1 MNEINSVGKNKGTK
15 LLRNGIIIISILIVL
30 LLVVFVVLYFC
41 TDLLKSDKQLFFK
54 YASQLVETE
63 GGFVENNIEAFYNK
77 KQQMP
82 YENEGKFDFTVD
94 LGNNTNEQIDIA
106 NDFVVNFSGKTDKT
120 NNKAEQNIELKYSD
134 DVSWPLIYRH
144 DGDIYGIQTDYVS
157 SKYVAVENNNLK
169 EFAEKVGM
177 TDTSDVP
184 EKIEISEDKANFEY
198 TEEEKQTVQEKY
210 MTILENQF
218 RDDQFQTEK
227 NDDGTTR
234 YILTMTNEELKNL
247 VIALLNELKTDDVT
261 LGKINNILSE
271 QDLYTNNTIEA
282 EDIDSIIE
290 SLQEG
295 NTEEG
300 EVQFIVA
307 QKNSKLVSISL
318 NQNDNNI
325 QLTKNNQEDS
335 VNYSISVN
343 FKFDTG
349 LSRIGTIGG
358 TIYFSANYSG
368 LNELNTV
375 KENYELGIA
384 VQDNN
389 GQQVGKY
396 TYQFE
401 NNVNFVDSVNID
413 GLNEENAMILNNYE
427 EESIQNFMTQL
438 GERISNVNAEQMEKI
453 GFNYGNP
460 MILMI
465 PTSLGNVLLAQNLDS
480 TISESNMEN
489 SEVQTFNNL
498 FLKYESNQRGTLVK
512 SLIQEIENS
521 NDNNESQVE
530 LEFSGLGLI
539 RNEDLALAGEYIDNS
554 NTYEISFEYDD
565 TGRIN
570 KVVIAG
576 EFNGLESR

>member
-184 EKIEISEDKANFEY
+184 EKIEVPENTTSFEY

-210 MTILENQF
+210 MTILANQL
-218 RDDQFQTEK
+218 RDDQFQAER
-227 NDDGTTR
+227 NEDGTIR

-307 QKNSKLVSISL
+307 QKDSKLISISL

-358 TIYFSANYSG
+358 TVYFSANYSG

-498 FLKYESNQRGTLVK
+498 FLKYEGNQRGTLVK

>member
-169 EFAEKVGM
+169 EFAGKVGM

-184 EKIEISEDKANFEY
+184 EKIEVPENTTSFEN
-198 TEEEKQTVQEKY
+198 TEEKKQTVQEKY
-210 MTILENQF
+210 ITILQNQC
-218 RDDQFQTEK
+218 RGDQFQAER
-227 NDDGTTR
+227 NEDGTIR

-343 FKFDTG
+343 FKFNTG

-358 TIYFSANYSG
+358 TVYFSANYSG

-465 PTSLGNVLLAQNLDS
+465 PTSLGNVLLAQNLDL
-480 TISESNMEN
+480 TISESNIEN

-576 EFNGLESR
+576 QFNGLEST

>member
-30 LLVVFVVLYFC
+30 LLVVFGVLYFC

-169 EFAEKVGM
+169 EFAGKVGM

-184 EKIEISEDKANFEY
+184 EKIEVPENTTSFEY

-210 MTILENQF
+210 ITILENQF
-218 RDDQFQTEK
+218 RDDQFQAER
-227 NDDGTTR
+227 NEDGTIR

-358 TIYFSANYSG
+358 TVYFSANYSG

-480 TISESNMEN
+480 TISESNIEN

-498 FLKYESNQRGTLVK
+498 FLKYEGNQRGTLVK

>member
-169 EFAEKVGM
+169 EFAGKVGM

-184 EKIEISEDKANFEY
+184 EKIEVPENTTSFEY

-210 MTILENQF
+210 ITILENQF
-218 RDDQFQTEK
+218 RDDQFQAER
-227 NDDGTTR
+227 NEDGTIR

-271 QDLYTNNTIEA
+271 QDLYTKNTIEA

-300 EVQFIVA
+300 EVQFIVV

-349 LSRIGTIGG
+349 LSSVETIGG

-368 LNELNTV
+368 LNELNAV

-427 EESIQNFMTQL
+427 EESIQNFMIQL

-498 FLKYESNQRGTLVK
+498 FLKYEGNQRGTLVK

>member
-30 LLVVFVVLYFC
+30 LLVVFGVLYFC

-169 EFAEKVGM
+169 EFAGKVGM

-184 EKIEISEDKANFEY
+184 EKIEVPENTTSFEY

-210 MTILENQF
+210 ITILENQF
-218 RDDQFQTEK
+218 RDDQFQAER
-227 NDDGTTR
+227 NEDGTIR

-271 QDLYTNNTIEA
+271 QDLYTKNTIEA

-307 QKNSKLVSISL
+307 QKDSKLISISL

-349 LSRIGTIGG
+349 LSSVETIGG

-368 LNELNTV
+368 LNELNAV

-427 EESIQNFMTQL
+427 EESIQNFMIQL

-498 FLKYESNQRGTLVK
+498 FLKYEGNQRGTLVK

>member
-218 RDDQFQTEK
+218 KDDQFQTEK

>member
-184 EKIEISEDKANFEY
+184 EKIEIPEDKANFEY

-271 QDLYTNNTIEA
+271 QDLYTKNTIEA

-307 QKNSKLVSISL
+307 QKDSKLISISL

-349 LSRIGTIGG
+349 LSSVETIGG

-368 LNELNTV
+368 LNELNAV

-427 EESIQNFMTQL
+427 EESIQNFMIQL

-498 FLKYESNQRGTLVK
+498 FLKYEGNQRGTLVK

-530 LEFSGLGLI
+530 VEFSGLGLI

>member
-63 GGFVENNIEAFYNK
+63 GGFIDNNIEAFYNK

-106 NDFVVNFSGKTDKT
+106 NDFVVNFSGKANKT

-177 TDTSDVP
+177 ADTSDVP
-184 EKIEISEDKANFEY
+184 EKIEVPENTTSFEY

-210 MTILENQF
+210 MTILANQL
-218 RDDQFQTEK
+218 RDDQFQAER
-227 NDDGTTR
+227 NEDGTIR

-271 QDLYTNNTIEA
+271 QDLYTKNTIQA

-325 QLTKNNQEDS
+325 QLTKNDQEDS

-358 TIYFSANYSG
+358 TVYFSANYSG

-427 EESIQNFMTQL
+427 EESIQNFMIQL

-498 FLKYESNQRGTLVK
+498 FLKYEGNQRGTLVK

>member
-184 EKIEISEDKANFEY
+184 EKIEILEDKANFEY
-198 TEEEKQTVQEKY
+198 TEEEKQTVHEKY

-271 QDLYTNNTIEA
+271 QDLYTKNTIEA

-307 QKNSKLVSISL
+307 QKDSKLISISL

-349 LSRIGTIGG
+349 LSSVETIGG
-358 TIYFSANYSG
+358 TVYFSANYSG

-480 TISESNMEN
+480 TISESNIEN

-498 FLKYESNQRGTLVK
+498 FLKYEGNQRGTLVK

>member
-30 LLVVFVVLYFC
+30 LLVVFGVLYFC

-169 EFAEKVGM
+169 EFAGKVGM

-184 EKIEISEDKANFEY
+184 EKIEVPENTTSFEY

-210 MTILENQF
+210 ITILENQF
-218 RDDQFQTEK
+218 RDDQFQAER
-227 NDDGTTR
+227 NEDGTIR

-358 TIYFSANYSG
+358 TVYFSANYSG

-480 TISESNMEN
+480 TISESNIEI

>member
-30 LLVVFVVLYFC
+30 LLVVFGVLYFC

-184 EKIEISEDKANFEY
+184 EKIEVPENTTSFEY

-210 MTILENQF
+210 ITILENQF
-218 RDDQFQTEK
+218 RDDQFQAER
-227 NDDGTTR
+227 NEDGTIR

-271 QDLYTNNTIEA
+271 QDLYTKNTIEA

-307 QKNSKLVSISL
+307 QKDSKLISISL

-349 LSRIGTIGG
+349 LSSVETIGG
-358 TIYFSANYSG
+358 TVYFSANYSG

-427 EESIQNFMTQL
+427 EESIQNFMIQL

-480 TISESNMEN
+480 TISESNIEN

-498 FLKYESNQRGTLVK
+498 FLKYEGNQRGTLVK

>member
-184 EKIEISEDKANFEY
+184 EKIEILEDKANFEY

-271 QDLYTNNTIEA
+271 QDLYTKNTIEA

-307 QKNSKLVSISL
+307 QKDSKLISISL

-349 LSRIGTIGG
+349 LSRIETIGG

-480 TISESNMEN
+480 TISESNIEN

-498 FLKYESNQRGTLVK
+498 FLKYEGNQRGTLVK

>member
-30 LLVVFVVLYFC
+30 LLIVFVVLYFC

-184 EKIEISEDKANFEY
+184 EKIEILEDKANFEY

-271 QDLYTNNTIEA
+271 QDLYTKNTIEA

-307 QKNSKLVSISL
+307 QKDSKLISISL

-349 LSRIGTIGG
+349 LSSVETIGG
-358 TIYFSANYSG
+358 TVYFSANYSG

-480 TISESNMEN
+480 TISESNIEN

-498 FLKYESNQRGTLVK
+498 FLKYEGNQRGTLVK

>member
-184 EKIEISEDKANFEY
+184 EKIEILEDKANFEY

-358 TIYFSANYSG
+358 TVYFSANYSG

-480 TISESNMEN
+480 TISESNIEN

-498 FLKYESNQRGTLVK
+498 FLKYEGNQRGTLVK

>member
-1 MNEINSVGKNKGTK
+1 MNEINSVRKNKGTK

-184 EKIEISEDKANFEY
+184 EKIEILEDKANFEY

-271 QDLYTNNTIEA
+271 QDLYTKNTIEA

-307 QKNSKLVSISL
+307 QKDSKLISISL

-349 LSRIGTIGG
+349 LSSVETIGG
-358 TIYFSANYSG
+358 TVYFSANYSG

-480 TISESNMEN
+480 TISESNIEN

>member
-184 EKIEISEDKANFEY
+184 EKIEILEDKANFEY

-271 QDLYTNNTIEA
+271 QDLYTKNTIEA

-307 QKNSKLVSISL
+307 QKDSKLISISL

-349 LSRIGTIGG
+349 LSSVETIGG
-358 TIYFSANYSG
+358 TVYFSANYSG
-368 LNELNTV
+368 LNELNAV

-480 TISESNMEN
+480 TISESNIEN

-498 FLKYESNQRGTLVK
+498 FLKYEGNQRGTLVK

>member
-30 LLVVFVVLYFC
+30 LLVVFGVLYFC

-169 EFAEKVGM
+169 EFAGKVGM

-184 EKIEISEDKANFEY
+184 EKIEVPENTTSFEY

-210 MTILENQF
+210 ITILENQF
-218 RDDQFQTEK
+218 RDDQFQAER
-227 NDDGTTR
+227 NEDGTTR

-271 QDLYTNNTIEA
+271 QDLYTKNTIEA

-307 QKNSKLVSISL
+307 QKDSKLISISL

-349 LSRIGTIGG
+349 LSSVETIGG
-358 TIYFSANYSG
+358 TVYFSANYSG

-427 EESIQNFMTQL
+427 EESIQNFMIQL

-480 TISESNMEN
+480 TISESNIEN

-498 FLKYESNQRGTLVK
+498 FLKYEGNQRGTLVK

-539 RNEDLALAGEYIDNS
+539 RNEDLALAGGYIDNS

>member
-169 EFAEKVGM
+169 EFAGKVGM

-184 EKIEISEDKANFEY
+184 EKIEVPENTTSFEY

-210 MTILENQF
+210 ITILENQF
-218 RDDQFQTEK
+218 RDDQFQAER
-227 NDDGTTR
+227 NEDGTIR

-358 TIYFSANYSG
+358 TVYFSANYSG

-498 FLKYESNQRGTLVK
+498 FLKYEGNQRGTLVK

>member
-184 EKIEISEDKANFEY
+184 EKIEIPEDKANFEY

-271 QDLYTNNTIEA
+271 QDLYTKNTIEA

-307 QKNSKLVSISL
+307 QKDSKLISISL

-349 LSRIGTIGG
+349 LSSVETIGG

-368 LNELNTV
+368 LNELNAV

-427 EESIQNFMTQL
+427 EESIQNFMIQL

-498 FLKYESNQRGTLVK
+498 FLKYEGNQRGTLVK

>member
-1 MNEINSVGKNKGTK
+1 MNEINSVRKNKGTK

-184 EKIEISEDKANFEY
+184 EKIEILEDKANFEY

-271 QDLYTNNTIEA
+271 QDLYTKNTIEA

-307 QKNSKLVSISL
+307 QKDSKLISISL

-349 LSRIGTIGG
+349 LSSVETIGG
-358 TIYFSANYSG
+358 TVYFSANYSG

>member
-30 LLVVFVVLYFC
+30 LLVVFGVLYFC

-184 EKIEISEDKANFEY
+184 EKIEILEDKANFEY

-210 MTILENQF
+210 ITILENQF

-227 NDDGTTR
+227 NDDGTIR

-271 QDLYTNNTIEA
+271 QDLYTKNTIEA

-307 QKNSKLVSISL
+307 QKDSKLISISL

-349 LSRIGTIGG
+349 LSSVETIGG

-480 TISESNMEN
+480 TISESNIEN

>member
-63 GGFVENNIEAFYNK
+63 GGFVENNIEVFYNK

-144 DGDIYGIQTDYVS
+144 DGDMYGIQTDYVS

-169 EFAEKVGM
+169 EFAGKVGM

-184 EKIEISEDKANFEY
+184 EKIEVPENTTSFEY

-210 MTILENQF
+210 ITILENQF
-218 RDDQFQTEK
+218 RDDQFQAER
-227 NDDGTTR
+227 NEDGTIR

-300 EVQFIVA
+300 EVQFIVV

-358 TIYFSANYSG
+358 TVYFSANYSG

-480 TISESNMEN
+480 TISESNIEN

-498 FLKYESNQRGTLVK
+498 FLKYEGNQRGTLVK

>member
-63 GGFVENNIEAFYNK
+63 GGFVENNIEVFYNK

-169 EFAEKVGM
+169 EFAGKVGM

-184 EKIEISEDKANFEY
+184 EKIEVPENTTSFEY

-210 MTILENQF
+210 ITILENQF
-218 RDDQFQTEK
+218 RDDQFQAER
-227 NDDGTTR
+227 NEDGTIR

-300 EVQFIVA
+300 EVQFIVV

-358 TIYFSANYSG
+358 TVYFSANYSG

-480 TISESNMEN
+480 TISESNIEN

-498 FLKYESNQRGTLVK
+498 FLKYEGNQRGTLVK

>member
-30 LLVVFVVLYFC
+30 LLVVFGVLYFC

-184 EKIEISEDKANFEY
+184 EKIEILEDKANFEY

-271 QDLYTNNTIEA
+271 QDLYTKNTIEA

-349 LSRIGTIGG
+349 LSSVETIGG
-358 TIYFSANYSG
+358 TVYFSANYSG

-480 TISESNMEN
+480 TISESNIEN

>member
-63 GGFVENNIEAFYNK
+63 GEFVENNIEAFYNK

-184 EKIEISEDKANFEY
+184 EKIEVPENTTSFEY

-271 QDLYTNNTIEA
+271 QDLYTKNTIEA

-358 TIYFSANYSG
+358 TVYFSANYSG

-480 TISESNMEN
+480 TISESNIEN

-498 FLKYESNQRGTLVK
+498 FLKYEGNQRGTLVK

>member
-30 LLVVFVVLYFC
+30 LLVVFGVLYFC

-169 EFAEKVGM
+169 EFAGKVGM

-184 EKIEISEDKANFEY
+184 EKIEVPENTTSFEY

-210 MTILENQF
+210 ITILENQF
-218 RDDQFQTEK
+218 RDDQFQAER
-227 NDDGTTR
+227 NEDGTIR

-271 QDLYTNNTIEA
+271 QDLYTKNTIEA

-343 FKFDTG
+343 FKFNTG

-358 TIYFSANYSG
+358 TVYFSANYSG

-480 TISESNMEN
+480 TISESNIEN

-498 FLKYESNQRGTLVK
+498 FLKYEGNQRGTLVK

>member
-30 LLVVFVVLYFC
+30 LLVVFGVLYFC

-169 EFAEKVGM
+169 EFAGKVGM

-184 EKIEISEDKANFEY
+184 EKIEVPENTTSFEY

-210 MTILENQF
+210 ITILENQF
-218 RDDQFQTEK
+218 RDDQFQAER
-227 NDDGTTR
+227 NEDGTIR

-358 TIYFSANYSG
+358 TVYFSANYSG

-465 PTSLGNVLLAQNLDS
+465 PTSLGNVLLAQNLDL
-480 TISESNMEN
+480 TISESNIEN

>member
-169 EFAEKVGM
+169 EFAGKVGM

-271 QDLYTNNTIEA
+271 QDLYTKNTIEA

-307 QKNSKLVSISL
+307 QKDSKLISISL

-349 LSRIGTIGG
+349 LSSVETIGG

-368 LNELNTV
+368 LNELNAV

-427 EESIQNFMTQL
+427 EESIQNFMIQL

-498 FLKYESNQRGTLVK
+498 FLKYEGNQRGTLVK

>member
-30 LLVVFVVLYFC
+30 LLVVFGVLYFC

-184 EKIEISEDKANFEY
+184 EKIEILEDKANFEY

-218 RDDQFQTEK
+218 RDDQFQAER
-227 NDDGTTR
+227 NEDGTTR

-358 TIYFSANYSG
+358 TVYFSANYSG

-438 GERISNVNAEQMEKI
+438 GERISNVNAKQMEKI

-480 TISESNMEN
+480 TISESNIEN

-498 FLKYESNQRGTLVK
+498 FLKYEGNQRGTLVK

>member
-184 EKIEISEDKANFEY
+184 EKIEILEDKANFEY

-218 RDDQFQTEK
+218 RDDQFQAER
-227 NDDGTTR
+227 NEDGTIR

-271 QDLYTNNTIEA
+271 QDLYTKNTIEA

-349 LSRIGTIGG
+349 LSSVETIGG
-358 TIYFSANYSG
+358 TVYFSANYSG

-480 TISESNMEN
+480 TISESNIEN

-498 FLKYESNQRGTLVK
+498 FLKYEGNQRGTLVK

>member
-169 EFAEKVGM
+169 EFAGKVGM

-184 EKIEISEDKANFEY
+184 EKIEVPENTTSFEY

-210 MTILENQF
+210 ITILENQF
-218 RDDQFQTEK
+218 RDDQFQAER
-227 NDDGTTR
+227 NEDGTIR

-343 FKFDTG
+343 FKFNTG

-358 TIYFSANYSG
+358 TVYFSANYSG

-465 PTSLGNVLLAQNLDS
+465 PTSLGNVLLAQNLDL
-480 TISESNMEN
+480 TISESNIEN

>member
-184 EKIEISEDKANFEY
+184 EKIEILEDKANFEY

-271 QDLYTNNTIEA
+271 QDLYTKNTIEA

-307 QKNSKLVSISL
+307 QKDSKLISISL

-349 LSRIGTIGG
+349 LSSVETIGG
-358 TIYFSANYSG
+358 TVYFSANYSG

-480 TISESNMEN
+480 TISESNIEI

-498 FLKYESNQRGTLVK
+498 FLKYEGNQRGTLVK

>member
-63 GGFVENNIEAFYNK
+63 GGFIDNNIEAFYNK

-184 EKIEISEDKANFEY
+184 EKIEIPEDKANFEY

-271 QDLYTNNTIEA
+271 QDLYTKNTIEA

-307 QKNSKLVSISL
+307 QKDSKLISISL

-349 LSRIGTIGG
+349 LSSVETIGG

-368 LNELNTV
+368 LNELNAV

-498 FLKYESNQRGTLVK
+498 FLKYEGNQRGTLVK

-530 LEFSGLGLI
+530 VEFSGLGLI

-554 NTYEISFEYDD
+554 NTYEISFEYEN

>member
-63 GGFVENNIEAFYNK
+63 GGFIDNNIEAFYNK

-106 NDFVVNFSGKTDKT
+106 NDFVVNFSGKANKT

-177 TDTSDVP
+177 ADTSDVP
-184 EKIEISEDKANFEY
+184 EKIEVPENTTSFEY

-210 MTILENQF
+210 MTILANQL
-218 RDDQFQTEK
+218 RDDQFQAER
-227 NDDGTTR
+227 NEDGTIR

-271 QDLYTNNTIEA
+271 QDLYTKNTIQA

-325 QLTKNNQEDS
+325 QLTKNDQEDS

-358 TIYFSANYSG
+358 TVYFSANYSG
-368 LNELNTV
+368 LNELNAV

-427 EESIQNFMTQL
+427 EESIQNFMIQL

-498 FLKYESNQRGTLVK
+498 FLKYEGNQRGTLVK

>member
-30 LLVVFVVLYFC
+30 LLVVFGVLYFC

-169 EFAEKVGM
+169 EFAGKVGM

-184 EKIEISEDKANFEY
+184 EKIEVPENTTSFEY

-210 MTILENQF
+210 ITILENQF
-218 RDDQFQTEK
+218 RDDQFQAER
-227 NDDGTTR
+227 NEDGTIR

-307 QKNSKLVSISL
+307 QKDSKLISISL

-349 LSRIGTIGG
+349 LSSVETIGG
-358 TIYFSANYSG
+358 TVYFSANYSG

-480 TISESNMEN
+480 TISESNIEN

>member
-184 EKIEISEDKANFEY
+184 EKIEILEDKANFEY

-271 QDLYTNNTIEA
+271 QDLYTKNTIEA

-349 LSRIGTIGG
+349 LSSVETIGG
-358 TIYFSANYSG
+358 TVYFSANYSG

-480 TISESNMEN
+480 TISESNIEN

-498 FLKYESNQRGTLVK
+498 FLKYEGNQRGTLVK

>member
-169 EFAEKVGM
+169 EFAGKVGM

-218 RDDQFQTEK
+218 KDDQFQTEK

-271 QDLYTNNTIEA
+271 QDLYTKNTIEA

-307 QKNSKLVSISL
+307 QKDSKLISISL

-349 LSRIGTIGG
+349 LSSVETIGG

-427 EESIQNFMTQL
+427 EESIQNFMIQL
-438 GERISNVNAEQMEKI
+438 GERISNVNEEQMEKI

>member
-169 EFAEKVGM
+169 EFAGKVGM

-184 EKIEISEDKANFEY
+184 EKIEVPENTTSFEY

-210 MTILENQF
+210 ITILENQF
-218 RDDQFQTEK
+218 RDDQFQAER
-227 NDDGTTR
+227 NEDGTIR

-358 TIYFSANYSG
+358 TVYFSANYSG

-480 TISESNMEN
+480 TISESNIEN

-498 FLKYESNQRGTLVK
+498 FLKYEGNQRGTLVK

>member
-184 EKIEISEDKANFEY
+184 EKIEILEDKANFEY

-271 QDLYTNNTIEA
+271 QDLYTKNTIEA

-307 QKNSKLVSISL
+307 QKDSKLISISL

-358 TIYFSANYSG
+358 TVYFSANYSG

-438 GERISNVNAEQMEKI
+438 GERISNVNAKQMEKI

-480 TISESNMEN
+480 TISESNIEN

-498 FLKYESNQRGTLVK
+498 FLKYEGNQRGTLVK